1 MIDFCIKLGSINV
14 MVNLEIFLS
23 ICIFNF
29 LRDSFKD
36 LLKYDF
42 YILV

>member
-23 ICIFNF
+23 IFNF

>member
-1 MIDFCIKLGSINV
+1 MIDFCIKLESINV

-23 ICIFNF
+23 IFNF

>member
-1 MIDFCIKLGSINV
+1 MIDFCIKLESINV

-23 ICIFNF
+23 MFNF

>member
-1 MIDFCIKLGSINV
+1 MIDFCIKLESINV

-23 ICIFNF
+23 IFNF

-36 LLKYDF
+36 LVKYDF
-42 YILV
+42 NILV